1 MLELMKIASKP
12 QNTRKIP
19 MLFMS
24 GDVDPVGEAKKGVMR
39 AVKVYQKAGLE
50 PEVKFYPGRHD
61 ILHEAAQPDV
71 YKDIYDWTQ
80 KIIAK

>member
-1 MLELMKIASKP
+1 
-12 QNTRKIP
+12 
-19 MLFMS
+19 MS
-24 GDVDPVGEAKKGVMR
+24 GDVDPVGEAKKGVIR

-61 ILHEAAQPDV
+61 ILHETVQQDV